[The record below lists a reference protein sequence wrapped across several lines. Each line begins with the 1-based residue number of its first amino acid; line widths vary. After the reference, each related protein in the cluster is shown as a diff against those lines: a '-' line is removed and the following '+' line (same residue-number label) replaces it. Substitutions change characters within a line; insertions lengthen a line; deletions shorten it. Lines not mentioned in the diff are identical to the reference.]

1 MGAAGG
7 CCWIFDRGG
16 VGVIAKHS
24 QSAYIIGRRSRQWL
38 KVKTRLTQEGVI
50 AGYTGAGG
58 GRRYFGSLVLGAYE
72 GGELVCIG
80 SSGGGFTRR
89 ELKEI
94 HSRLAPL
101 IQGSCP
107 FRTPPAGSGPVT
119 WVRPEM
125 VCEVSF
131 LGWTKE
137 GLMRQPVFLRL
148 RDDKAAREVVKE
160 QADAP
165 QPLSSSY

>member
-1 MGAAGG
+1 
-7 CCWIFDRGG
+7 
-16 VGVIAKHS
+16 
-24 QSAYIIGRRSRQWL
+24 
-38 KVKTRLTQEGVI
+38 
-50 AGYTGAGG
+50 
-58 GRRYFGSLVLGAYE
+58 
-72 GGELVCIG
+72 
-80 SSGGGFTRR
+80 
-89 ELKEI
+89 
-94 HSRLAPL
+94 
-101 IQGSCP
+101 
-107 FRTPPAGSGPVT
+107 
-119 WVRPEM
+119 M